1 MSGGSWQDFVENNLG
16 KLLGGGVG
24 LLLGWMVI
32 QYGLFETLFVLI
44 MVVGGYLLGKRLDEG
59 ETLNSVINRIFKR

>member
-1 MSGGSWQDFVENNLG
+1 MAGGSWQGFVGNNLG

-32 QYGLFETLFVLI
+32 QYGLLKTIFVSI

-59 ETLNSVINRIFKR
+59 ETLNSLLDRIFKR